1 MRYLRIFG
9 CIVFVLDIA
18 ALGLIL
24 WIPQRNIIFLTGI
37 GIIVLQII
45 FLGYLQTMMFLPIQ
59 RAVKELK
66 DDEAERKMMKEL
78 WEMKYPYLGKMQTII
93 EEYVAAEVQK
103 INAEVLYR
111 KSEFGAL
118 QSQINPHFLYNTLES
133 IRGQAMVDDNLEIA
147 KMIET
152 LSSFF
157 RYSIS
162 RKGNIV
168 TLRDELN
175 NIKDYM
181 SIQTYR
187 FGDRFSLEVDIDEE
201 DAKVQDYYVPR
212 LMLQPIVENAI
223 LHGLDEK
230 LSGGL
235 VIIDV
240 VVSDDL
246 IIMVSDNGKGMSLK
260 ELDELNA
267 KIHRKTRNNIQED
280 SETGKG
286 TGIALP
292 NVNKRIELLYGE
304 KYGINVYSSEECG
317 TDVEIVIPIVD
328 KMEN

>member
-1 MRYLRIFG
+1 MKYLRIFG
-9 CIVFVLDIA
+9 CSILIIDIIA
-18 ALGLIL
+18 IAVIL
-24 WIPQRNIIFLTGI
+24 CMPYRRIIFLAGVV
-37 GIIVLQII
+37 IIVLQIA
-45 FLGYLQTMMFLPIQ
+45 FFGYMEVMLFLPVRHTI
-59 RAVKELK
+59 KGLK
-66 DDEAERKMMKEL
+66 DNESERKM
-78 WEMKYPYLGKMQTII
+78 I
-93 EEYVAAEVQK
+93 EEFWTMRPYFGKIQESIEDYVKSEVQK
-103 INAEVLYR
+103 INVEVLQK

-133 IRGQAMVDDNLEIA
+133 IRGQAMVDDNVEIA
-147 KMIET
+147 KMVET

-162 RKGNIV
+162 RKGNMV

-175 NIKDYM
+175 NIRDYM
-181 SIQTYR
+181 SIQKYR
-187 FGDRFSLEVDIDEE
+187 FGERFSLEVDIDED
-201 DAKVQDYYVPR
+201 DAKVYDYYVPR
-212 LMLQPIVENAI
+212 LILQPIVENAI

-230 LSGGL
+230 LTGGL

-260 ELDELNA
+260 KLDELNE
-267 KIHRKTRNNIQED
+267 KIHLKTKSNVHED
-280 SETGKG
+280 SESGRG

-317 TDVEIVIPIVD
+317 TDVEIMIPIVD